1 MPGKT
6 RVIQEIV
13 LDKGVKVLD
22 CPGVV
27 LEDFGE
33 QEGGEEERKRR
44 RGEVMLRN
52 CLKVEEVDDPIAP
65 GQFLGI
71 HAFIAAILTPLGLPT
86 VEAMMLK
93 VQPELLQKLYSVP
106 QFKNVTE
113 FLVAVAL
120 TRGRLG
126 KVSCLLEKTN
136 LPPLHHADGRDW
148 TQGGVPDLPAAAT
161 MILRDWNA
169 GKIPYHTSPPVR
181 HPSTQT
187 SAVRPATS
195 DGEGMEVDGA
205 VNDGD
210 AILSGLG
217 AAFDLEGLF
226 AGMGEGGV
234 LKDGDEGW
242 MAGGG
247 RAQDDMPVD
256 EE

>member
-71 HAFIAAILTPLGLPT
+71 HAFIAAILTRPGLPT

-126 KVSCLLEKTN
+126 KVSCLLDKKRTFPRFVTLTDTTGHRVVYPIFQLR
-136 LPPLHHADGRDW
+136 LP
-148 TQGGVPDLPAAAT
+148 
-161 MILRDWNA
+161 
-169 GKIPYHTSPPVR
+169 
-181 HPSTQT
+181 
-187 SAVRPATS
+187 
-195 DGEGMEVDGA
+195 
-205 VNDGD
+205 
-210 AILSGLG
+210 
-217 AAFDLEGLF
+217 
-226 AGMGEGGV
+226 
-234 LKDGDEGW
+234 
-242 MAGGG
+242 
-247 RAQDDMPVD
+247 
-256 EE
+256 